1 MRIAYQCQEFPARSE
16 TWILHET
23 NALRDLGHEVAVSTV
38 KKPVRMADADCVVC
52 HFATLAGRA
61 ALAGRPILLIPH
73 ANDVWPDKGRQLLNA
88 VRNSDVRAVGCI
100 TSYHRQKYV
109 EWGVPER
116 LLRDWPVAVD
126 VDLFADK
133 RRRLG
138 EWVLAGGRNVPKKG
152 LELARAAVPDLVLF
166 GDHPA
171 GVGWLSP
178 AVLAKLMKDAWC
190 FLNTSVVDPATG
202 DADGL
207 PCCLLEAGLSRL
219 RILTTPFPGLAD
231 VERFVTVVELTV
243 ESIRAALAAEP
254 WTPNVAIAEY
264 VRGRHAP
271 AAVARNV
278 ERIAG
283 EVL

>member
-1 MRIAYQCQEFPARSE
+1 MRIAYQTLEFPARSE
-16 TWILHET
+16 SWIRVEIA
-23 NALRDLGHEVAVSTV
+23 ALRDAGHEVVVSTV
-38 KKPVRMADADCVVC
+38 KKPVRMADCAAVVC

-73 ANDVWPDKGRQLLNA
+73 ANDVWPDRGRQLLNA

-126 VDLFADK
+126 VDLFADR

-178 AVLAKLMKDAWC
+178 AVLAKLMRDAWC
-190 FLNTSVVDPATG
+190 FLNTSVVDPATQ
-202 DADGL
+202 DRDGL
-207 PCCLLEAGLSRL
+207 PVTVLEAGCASL
-219 RILTTPFPGLAD
+219 RVLTTRVAGLCDLAGLVTF
-231 VERFVTVVELTV
+231 VEPTV
-243 ESIRAALAAEP
+243 ESIQAALEVELRA
-254 WTPNVAIAEY
+254 PNVALAKY
-264 VRGRHAP
+264 VAGRHAP